1 VAWRPERE
9 IELVVGTPAG
19 GGQDRPAR
27 ALIAALESL
36 RLPGVPFKLVNL
48 PGRGGGNA
56 WDHLARHP
64 GDPHRLSISSPP
76 LVTNRLL
83 GAAGIDH
90 RDLTPLP
97 MLYTEYI
104 AFVVRQDSPLRAAPE
119 LLQRLRD
126 PASLTVALATARG
139 NTNHIALGLCTRHA
153 GGDVRALQLQVFD
166 SALHAVA
173 AVLEGRADVAA
184 VTAVSAA
191 PEIASGRLRA
201 LAVSAPQRLQ
211 RELASAPT
219 WRELGVDCVVGTWRG
234 VTGAPGLTP
243 DQVAYWEAAFA
254 AAAQTPAWNRELAR
268 HYWANT
274 YLGSAATR
282 AFLDTEARTLE
293 RALSGLGLIGQAR

>member
-1 VAWRPERE
+1 MAWRPERG

-36 RLPGVPFKLVNL
+36 HLLDVPVTLVNL

-56 WDHLARHP
+56 WDNLARHP

-83 GAAGIDH
+83 GAAAIDH

-97 MLYTEYI
+97 VLYTEYI
-104 AFVVRQDSPLRAAPE
+104 AFVVSEASPLRAAPD

-126 PASLTVALATARG
+126 PASLAVALATARG

-153 GGDVRALQLQVFD
+153 GGHVRSLQLQVFD

-201 LAVSAPQRLQ
+201 LAVSSPQRLQ
-211 RELASAPT
+211 RELATAPT
-219 WRELGVDCVVGTWRG
+219 WRELGVHCVVGTWRG
-234 VTGAPGLTP
+234 VIGAPGLNP
-243 DQVAYWEAAFA
+243 EQVAYWEAAFA
-254 AAAQTPAWNRELAR
+254 AAAQTPSWNRELER
-268 HYWANT
+268 HYWVNT
-274 YLGSAATR
+274 YLDSAATR
-282 AFLDTEARTLE
+282 AFLDAEARALE
-293 RALSGLGLIGQAR
+293 RAVAGLGLIGPQ